1 MSEETML
8 TLMAEN
14 RRLMEQVRSLETEIT
29 QESQLRDRLISLLDG
44 VAIVLKGEPPPLTLH
59 GWHDLPELAEKIKK
73 RVDSLETAIKDFLC
87 ECALTEKLRKYET
100 YQITTGS
107 MDELR
112 KAVD

>member
-1 MSEETML
+1 MSEEAML
-8 TLMAEN
+8 TLMAET
-14 RRLMEQVRSLETEIT
+14 RRLREQVKDLETEIAE
-29 QESQLRDRLISLLDG
+29 ESQLRDRLVSLLNG
-44 VAIVLKGEPPPLTLH
+44 VAIALKWETPPLTLH

-73 RVDSLETAIKDFLC
+73 RVDSLEAAIKDFLC
-87 ECALTEKLRKYET
+87 ECALVEKLRKYET